1 MNIDEESIV
10 LIFGGSGFIG
20 SSIIQYLLGNLKKNK
35 IFFPTRKE
43 CNLENKNN
51 ILSYLNQFKKE
62 KLQVIFCA
70 GIVRKK
76 NDTSNAMKKN
86 IEIVDNFLNSFNI
99 NNLDSLIFM
108 SSIDVYDTSNV
119 INKISEKS
127 KIFPSSYYGL
137 SKYNN
142 ENSIKEVLK
151 QAYTTIL
158 RLPGVYG
165 GDKYSLIDIFLDKI
179 YSNEIIELEN
189 EGKNLRDFLF
199 IEDLC
204 EVVKELLLNPKRD
217 IFNVS
222 SGNSTSIIEIIRHIE
237 ELIKKK
243 ANLKL
248 KDNPYNNKDI
258 IISNKSGCLWIGI
271 WH

>member
-1 MNIDEESIV
+1 M
-10 LIFGGSGFIG
+10 
-20 SSIIQYLLGNLKKNK
+20 Y
-35 IFFPTRKE
+35 
-43 CNLENKNN
+43 
-51 ILSYLNQFKKE
+51 
-62 KLQVIFCA
+62 
-70 GIVRKK
+70 
-76 NDTSNAMKKN
+76 
-86 IEIVDNFLNSFNI
+86 
-99 NNLDSLIFM
+99 
-108 SSIDVYDTSNV
+108 
-119 INKISEKS
+119 
-127 KIFPSSYYGL
+127 
-137 SKYNN
+137 
-142 ENSIKEVLK
+142 
-151 QAYTTIL
+151 
-158 RLPGVYG
+158 
-165 GDKYSLIDIFLDKI
+165 DIFLDKI

-258 IISNKSGCLWIGI
+258 IISNKKIKKHFNHLKFTKIYEGI
-271 WH
+271 HKLTKR